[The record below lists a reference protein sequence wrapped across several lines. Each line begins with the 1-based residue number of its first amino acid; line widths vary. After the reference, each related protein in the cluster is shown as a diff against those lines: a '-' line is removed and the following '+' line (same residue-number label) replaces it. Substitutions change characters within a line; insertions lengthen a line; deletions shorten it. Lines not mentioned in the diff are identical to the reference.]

1 MAGTVARDNIAPPG
15 RELATLG
22 GGCFWCLEA
31 VFDDMKGIEAVES
44 GYMGG
49 HVVNPTYEA
58 VCDGRTGHIEVVR
71 LTFDPQLVSYREI
84 LGVFFAIHD
93 PTTPDRQ
100 GNDSGPQYASA
111 IFTHSDA
118 QAGAAR
124 AFVDELTRER
134 VFKAP
139 IVTKLAP
146 APVFYEAEAYHQEY
160 YARVGDA
167 NPYCSYVVA
176 PKLDKF
182 RKLFGTK
189 SKG

>member
-118 QAGAAR
+118 QAGAAVHASLR
-124 AFVDELTRER
+124 IPRRRPQRSAFRRTSSAHPPPQSRPLEQRSCR
-134 VFKAP
+134 
-139 IVTKLAP
+139 
-146 APVFYEAEAYHQEY
+146 
-160 YARVGDA
+160 R
-167 NPYCSYVVA
+167 S
-176 PKLDKF
+176 
-182 RKLFGTK
+182 
-189 SKG
+189 